1 PLRDFLSAQWVATLG
16 LLPLTAILF
25 GQASLAGPLAN
36 LVAIPWW
43 SLVVVPLSLVGTA
56 LEGIHAGWGH
66 GAWRLAAAAFELS
79 WPLFE
84 RLGGSPLSLW
94 WLPEPRALAL
104 PLALAGAFWLL
115 LPRPVP
121 GRALALLLWLP
132 LLWPDRQ
139 APAHGEAEVLV
150 LDVGQGLAV
159 LVRTARHAM
168 LYDAGPAVPGGW
180 DAGERV
186 VVPALHA
193 LGVRALDTV
202 VVSHADAD
210 HAGGLA
216 AVRRRFPPR
225 HLLAPD
231 GSGIDAADD
240 CLAGSGWE
248 RDGVRFRLL
257 HPPLHFP
264 YLRNEASCVLR
275 VDTAHGALL
284 LPGDI
289 GEAVEERLA
298 GRMPGEL
305 AADVVLVPHHGSR
318 HSSTPGFVAASAP
331 RLALV
336 SAGHGNRFGHP
347 DAGAVARWEAA
358 GAAVLG
364 TAGEGALRLRLA
376 PGGPEVEGERRRRPR
391 FWDAGR
397 VREPPGAR

>member
-1 PLRDFLSAQWVATLG
+1 
-16 LLPLTAILF
+16 
-25 GQASLAGPLAN
+25 
-36 LVAIPWW
+36 
-43 SLVVVPLSLVGTA
+43 
-56 LEGIHAGWGH
+56 
-66 GAWRLAAAAFELS
+66 
-79 WPLFE
+79 
-84 RLGGSPLSLW
+84 
-94 WLPEPRALAL
+94 
-104 PLALAGAFWLL
+104 
-115 LPRPVP
+115 
-121 GRALALLLWLP
+121 
-132 LLWPDRQ
+132 
-139 APAHGEAEVLV
+139 
-150 LDVGQGLAV
+150 V

-193 LGVRALDTV
+193 LGVRALDTA
-202 VVSHADAD
+202 VVSHAVAD
-210 HAGGLA
+210 RAGGLAAVRRRFPPRHLLAPARSSIQPADDSGGLA

-231 GSGIDAADD
+231 GSGIDAADA

-298 GRMPGEL
+298 GRIPGEL

-397 VREPPGAR
+397 VREPPGARSPGRRGAILWPLSVPRAPRPQESIRAGTGQGGRLADAAAAAALGGGPGDHRRAVLDAAPQPGAPARPGPRGQGVGGPRRPPRTRAHRVPAQQLPAGRAAGRRAGHAPPPARRDARARG